1 MKKELLFQMSFL
13 ILFLLVTSALF
24 ILKFFFSEIIHLKVW
39 IIQIYFFLVFGLTY
53 LLAGSIMKNIPGQ
66 MHIYYLGAMAVRFIL
81 SILFIFTC
89 LLASSD
95 NPIVFAMDFFIIY
108 LVYSWFE
115 IYLLLRNLRADL
127 KKQ

>member
-1 MKKELLFQMSFL
+1 MKKELFFQKSFL
-13 ILFLLVTSALF
+13 VLFLIVTSALF
-24 ILKFFFSEIIHLKVW
+24 ILKFFYPEIIHSKVW
-39 IIQIYFFLVFGLTY
+39 IIQIYFFLAFGLTY
-53 LLAGSIMKNIPGQ
+53 LLAGSIMKNMPEQ

-95 NPIVFAMDFFIIY
+95 NPVVFAMNFFIIY

-115 IYLLLRNLRADL
+115 IYLLLRNLRTDL
-127 KKQ
+127 KRQ

>member
-1 MKKELLFQMSFL
+1 MKKERLFQKSFL
-13 ILFLLVTSALF
+13 VLFLIVSSALF
-24 ILKFFFSEIIHLKVW
+24 ILKYLFSDIIHSSVW
-39 IIQIYFFLVFGLTY
+39 VVQIYFFLAFGLTY
-53 LLAGSIMKNIPGQ
+53 LLAAKIMKDIPDQ

-81 SILFIFTC
+81 SILFIFIC

-95 NPIVFAMDFFIIY
+95 KPVIFAMNFFIIY

-127 KKQ
+127 KSR